1 MLKAANS
8 FIAVLEQAFESLLHT
23 LFLVEL
29 GFREEFVSETYHL
42 FLQTDRAHIA
52 TRDRKLLTFNFFQ

>member
-29 GFREEFVSETYHL
+29 GFREEFVSETYYL
-42 FLQTDRAHIA
+42 FLQTNRAHIA
-52 TRDRKLLTFNFFQ
+52 TRDGKLLTFNLFQ